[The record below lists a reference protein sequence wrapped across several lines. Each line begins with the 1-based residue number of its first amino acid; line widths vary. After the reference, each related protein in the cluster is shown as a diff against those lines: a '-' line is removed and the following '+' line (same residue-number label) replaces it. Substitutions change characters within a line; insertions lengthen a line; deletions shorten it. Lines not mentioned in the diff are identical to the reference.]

1 MTDSLASQGQ
11 GMKNPQK
18 IIPKNIFFHLCY
30 LADTKANYFF
40 TELMYAKQT
49 LCNIPKQF
57 KI

>member
-40 TELMYAKQT
+40 TELMTINEFRFY
-49 LCNIPKQF
+49 
-57 KI
+57 